1 MDNQDKALAE
11 QFIGALQK
19 VVSDA
24 DTAGYPEIAH
34 LASVA
39 LLAAEEAAE
48 REIISR
54 RVAHP
59 ATTVSAMEAIRAAT
73 GLLPGAETH
82 PAI

>member
-1 MDNQDKALAE
+1 MDNQDKALAD

-24 DTAGYPEIAH
+24 DIAGYPEIAH

-39 LLAAEEAAE
+39 LLVAEEAAE

-54 RVAHP
+54 RTSTVA
-59 ATTVSAMEAIRAAT
+59 AMDAITAAARLVS
-73 GLLPGAETH
+73 GAETH

>member
-24 DTAGYPEIAH
+24 DTTGYPAIAH

-39 LLAAEEAAE
+39 LLAAEEAA
-48 REIISR
+48 
-54 RVAHP
+54 
-59 ATTVSAMEAIRAAT
+59 

>member
-1 MDNQDKALAE
+1 MDNQDKALAD

-24 DTAGYPEIAH
+24 DIAGYPEIAH

-54 RVAHP
+54 RTSTVAIMD
-59 ATTVSAMEAIRAAT
+59 AITAAARLVS
-73 GLLPGAETH
+73 GAETH

>member
-1 MDNQDKALAE
+1 MEDKDKALAE
-11 QFIGALQK
+11 EIIVALQK

-24 DTAGYPEIAH
+24 DTAGYPEISH

-54 RVAHP
+54 RTSP
-59 ATTVSAMEAIRAAT
+59 AQALDAITAAARLTRAA
-73 GLLPGAETH
+73 ETY

>member
-1 MDNQDKALAE
+1 MDNQDEALAE
-11 QFIGALQK
+11 KFISALQK

-24 DTAGYPEIAH
+24 DIAGYPEISH

-54 RVAHP
+54 RT
-59 ATTVSAMEAIRAAT
+59 TTVTAMDAIRAAAR
-73 GLLPGAETH
+73 LVPSAETH

>member
-1 MDNQDKALAE
+1 MDDQDKALAE

-54 RVAHP
+54 R
-59 ATTVSAMEAIRAAT
+59 ATTMPALDAITAAAR
-73 GLLPGAETH
+73 LVPGAETH
-82 PAI
+82 PAV